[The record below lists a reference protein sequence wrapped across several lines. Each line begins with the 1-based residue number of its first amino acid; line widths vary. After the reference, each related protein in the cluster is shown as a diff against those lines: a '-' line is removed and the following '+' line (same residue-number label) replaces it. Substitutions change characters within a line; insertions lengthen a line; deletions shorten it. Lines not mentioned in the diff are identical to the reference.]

1 LIRIVVSV
9 SLMFVTSSGW
19 SVERIVS
26 INQCA
31 DELLLH
37 IVPPDRIISVT
48 HFVKDPRISWDAD
61 LARDIPGNS
70 GRAEEVMSHR
80 PDLVFAGDFSARSTV
95 NLLRGL
101 GVRVI
106 ELAHP
111 SSIDDVLDLIA
122 QVGQETGF
130 VKEAETIRTKLSSS
144 RQASSPQT
152 TITAAVY
159 QPNGYTVGKGSLINE
174 VLELAGI
181 RNVAAFRGLASYDR
195 YPMEL
200 LILDKPD
207 LLILD
212 PQVHASPSL
221 SHEMLSHPALG
232 EVFAGARRVEVPP
245 QAWACG
251 THHVFAALKII
262 RAAAQ
267 SVRAGDG

>member
-1 LIRIVVSV
+1 LIRVVVSV
-9 SLMFVTSSGW
+9 SLMLVASSGW

-31 DELLLH
+31 DELLLN
-37 IVPPDRIISVT
+37 IVPLDRIISVT

-101 GVRVI
+101 GVPVI
-106 ELAHP
+106 ELPHP
-111 SSIDDVLDLIA
+111 NSIDDVLDLITR
-122 QVGQETGF
+122 VGEETGY
-130 VKEAETIRTKLSSS
+130 VKEAEIIRAKLFSS

-159 QPNGYTVGKGSLINE
+159 QPNGYTVGRGSLINE

-181 RNVAAFRGLASYDR
+181 RNVA
-195 YPMEL
+195 
-200 LILDKPD
+200 
-207 LLILD
+207 
-212 PQVHASPSL
+212 
-221 SHEMLSHPALG
+221 
-232 EVFAGARRVEVPP
+232 
-245 QAWACG
+245 
-251 THHVFAALKII
+251 
-262 RAAAQ
+262 
-267 SVRAGDG
+267 